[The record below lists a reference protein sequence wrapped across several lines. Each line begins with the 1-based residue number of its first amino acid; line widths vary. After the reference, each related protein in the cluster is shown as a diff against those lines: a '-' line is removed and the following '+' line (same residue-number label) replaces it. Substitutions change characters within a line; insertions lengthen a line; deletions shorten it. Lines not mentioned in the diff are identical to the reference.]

1 MFVSNISTHA
11 ETIQFADIA
20 AAQPS
25 SAIAP

>member
-11 ETIQFADIA
+11 ETIQLADIA